1 MVGLV
6 RAQWHRI
13 DTMTKAIKAMKQN
26 ATCADTLRRHL
37 KDQRGSI
44 FVEYVVIVAVI
55 GLVAASALVRAGGE
69 IVNPYEFTR
78 DALIQ
83 PYP

>member
-1 MVGLV
+1 M
-6 RAQWHRI
+6 ARI
-13 DTMTKAIKAMKQN
+13 DAMVKAMKQT
-26 ATCADTLRRHL
+26 AACADTLRRHL

-44 FVEYVVIVAVI
+44 LVEYVVIVAVI

-78 DALIQ
+78 DALLQ